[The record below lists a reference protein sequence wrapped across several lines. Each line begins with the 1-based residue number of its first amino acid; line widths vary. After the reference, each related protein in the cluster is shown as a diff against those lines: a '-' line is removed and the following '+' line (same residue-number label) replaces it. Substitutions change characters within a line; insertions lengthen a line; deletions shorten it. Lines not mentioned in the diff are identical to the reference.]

1 MSRRPAAA
9 FVGLISDTHGLMRPE
24 ALRALAGASH
34 IVHAG
39 DVGTPAVLAALA
51 AVAPLTVVRGN
62 NDRGAFGASLPAV
75 ARLEVGGRRV
85 FVVHELADVPRYE
98 PLEAD
103 VLVVGHSHKP
113 VIEHRGGVLLV
124 NPGSA
129 GPRRFSLPVTVAR
142 LFVGDTLQ
150 VRIVDLGLGGKP
162 AA

>member
-1 MSRRPAAA
+1 MPRRPDSA

-24 ALRALAGASH
+24 ALRALDGATH

-39 DVGTPAVLAALA
+39 DVGSPEVLAALA

-62 NDRGAFGASLPAV
+62 NDRGAFGASLPEV
-75 ARLEVGGRRV
+75 ARLEVGGRRI
-85 FVVHELADVPRYE
+85 FVVHELADVPRHE

-129 GPRRFSLPVTVAR
+129 GPRRFTLPTTVAR
-142 LFVGDTLQ
+142 LWVGERPRA
-150 VRIVDLGLGGKP
+150 RIIHLNV
-162 AA
+162 